1 MTTTTT
7 TRHALTC
14 HPISLRRVTVSGV
27 SPHRRQRHP
36 RFRRPRGHSRLASG
50 FFFRIIFLWF
60 FFLCFVFSSFFSLG
74 ASFLLLTPTART
86 LAFVFFSFFRSFTLS
101 FCLSLSLS
109 LSHSLSLA
117 IVEERGGERKICKK
131 KGKNGKRKMII
142 WRMHVFFS
150 EKKK

>member
-1 MTTTTT
+1 MGFLTTTTT

-27 SPHRRQRHP
+27 PPHRRQRHP

-101 FCLSLSLS
+101 FCLYLCLSLILSLS
-109 LSHSLSLA
+109 LSWRKGA
-117 IVEERGGERKICKK
+117 EKERSVKK
-131 KGKNGKRKMII
+131 KE
-142 WRMHVFFS
+142 RMAN
-150 EKKK
+150 EK